1 MTGHKTSTHPLAKSF
16 SNALSIVRDAG
27 QILAVTN
34 HEDSLTFHLSDGS
47 YYIARDDSF
56 RNIKVIEWTQ
66 DKLRCDLE
74 VVIKPIID
82 YIVLDDMDINIVLK

>member
-1 MTGHKTSTHPLAKSF
+1 MTGHKTLTYPLAKAF

-27 QILAVTN
+27 QILSVTN

-56 RNIKVIEWTQ
+56 RNIKVIEG
-66 DKLRCDLE
+66 KLRCDLE
-74 VVIKPIID
+74 VVIESIID
-82 YIVLDDMDINIVLK
+82 YIVLDDMDINIVLKL